1 MDYTVEIWRLDRRYK
16 DGQRLHRKID
26 YTDMALDVL
35 EKIHPRRPGYIVLI
49 HETWVTRKNMMSGRE
64 FQERYDTPYF
74 CSPSSESYWSM

>member
-1 MDYTVEIWRLDRRYK
+1 MDYTVEIWKLDRRYK
-16 DGQRLHRKID
+16 EGKRIYRKID

-49 HETWVTRKNMMSGRE
+49 HETWVLRKNMITDCWFR
-64 FQERYDTPYF
+64 ERYDTPYH